1 MANNHL
7 QNKKMVEKKSVKI
20 RYRIDVKEIR
30 NLTINNNDDAFTV
43 QFQMQNSKQTMQTK
57 PSSSVS
63 TQDEMATAVFNP
75 NSKDHQISFNA
86 DLHILES

>member
-75 NSKDHQISFNA
+75 NSKDH
-86 DLHILES
+86 